1 MVAVTGGAEFAKF
14 AADLLRVAS
23 GVDIRGQKAVE
34 RVGQGALAM
43 ARSIA
48 PTDSGDLRSG
58 LRLTRKG
65 TVAILE
71 SSEVYSA
78 FQEFG
83 TSRMAPNPFIGPAAL
98 EWGPRLVAEVEGIRD
113 EIVKDL

>member
-23 GVDIRGQKAVE
+23 GVDVKGQKAVE

-48 PTDSGDLRSG
+48 PTDKGDLRSG

-65 TVAILE
+65 TVAVVE
-71 SSEVYSA
+71 SSEFYSA
-78 FQEFG
+78 FQEYG
-83 TSRMAPNPFIGPAAL
+83 TSRMPPNPFMGPTAA
-98 EWGPRLVAEVEGIRD
+98 EWGPRLVAEVEGLRD